1 MNQFALVDC
10 YSIYQTLKN
19 KRKTDGIAIYVKSAL
34 THEKEEIKL
43 TDCNCYVVRIIK
55 DNRKFTCISFY
66 RSPNGKIDIFLQEL
80 KTVLQ
85 KYQDNNETNFII
97 GDMNIDTSISGNRSA
112 KVEEYLHLLAEYG
125 YICLVN
131 KPTRVAKNSAT
142 CIDHIFSQ
150 FKRDEIYVPYVI
162 QTNISDHFSTA
173 LSIQTNSIKEIN
185 HVHQYKEIIKINYE
199 NLVADIANENWDEVY
214 RCDDPNLATSLFRN
228 KIQKN
233 LENNKSISYKK
244 LEKS

>member
-1 MNQFALVDC
+1 MHKFLQ
-10 YSIYQTLKN
+10 IP
-19 KRKTDGIAIYVKSAL
+19 KRK
-34 THEKEEIKL
+34 
-43 TDCNCYVVRIIK
+43 
-55 DNRKFTCISFY
+55 NRH
-66 RSPNGKIDIFLQEL
+66 FLQEL

>member
-150 FKRDEIYVPYVI
+150 FKEMKFMYLTSFKPTS
-162 QTNISDHFSTA
+162 QTIFQ
-173 LSIQTNSIKEIN
+173 L
-185 HVHQYKEIIKINYE
+185 
-199 NLVADIANENWDEVY
+199 
-214 RCDDPNLATSLFRN
+214 PSLFKLIALRKLTMYIN
-228 KIQKN
+228 I
-233 LENNKSISYKK
+233 KK
-244 LEKS
+244 